1 MGNRAPTQYWILKL
15 SLNSMF
21 FLNWVDTKYPFSK
34 LSFVLNISFRN
45 RAWTQ
50 YSGVYI
56 LPGNNFFPPPPRR
69 RNWGHFG
76 GRGNLGWNM
85 RYKAL
90 FYSHMYIENRE
101 NPKTRKREGKNV
113 YHNFFPNI
121 SWDSIS
127 PGRGGVKYIPLSIL
141 SLFFYFIFFTT
152 TKKSQEA

>member
-1 MGNRAPTQYWILKL
+1 MI
-15 SLNSMF
+15 
-21 FLNWVDTKYPFSK
+21 
-34 LSFVLNISFRN
+34 LNISFRN
-45 RAWTQ
+45 WVS
-50 YSGVYI
+50 YSISVFEIELELNIQGYI
-56 LPGNNFFPPPPRR
+56 FYRGIIFFPPPPRR